1 MGRKPPKSKFSR
13 LARLGGLSSRVS
25 GSYMGQRVKGIFQDP
40 EQRTAALNKLHLA
53 NAERVVETMG
63 ALKGAAMKLGQTLAV
78 AVDGFDVP
86 PDVSRIL
93 GKLHDSAEPIPFED
107 IRRMIE
113 SELEAPLEEL
123 FATFDP
129 VPIGAAS
136 LAQAHAATLKDGTEV
151 VIKTLYEGIESSVDS
166 DINALKTMLITGR
179 VLRRDPAEINAVFE
193 EIRERLLEELD
204 YYQEAAN
211 LEWFRNAFKDVEGIS
226 IPKTYPEFCTKRVL
240 TMDRIPGKSADK
252 FIIDATPEARQRA
265 GTLLVK
271 SMYTMIY
278 RLRTL
283 HADPHGGNY
292 LFQPDGSIGIID
304 FGCVKRFDLYWI
316 ADYGK
321 MTLGFV
327 NNDSVLALDSAE
339 KVGIL
344 GKRDPET
351 ERVLWEF
358 GRIIGEPLMVEEY
371 TCGTSE
377 DPLTNKIAQYVP
389 TVLRQTEIRSPPDIV
404 MLHRSLHGIY
414 TMLRK
419 LNHTYKY
426 GQLFRDHAQHAI
438 DVAEGRIT
446 DTIST

>member
-1 MGRKPPKSKFSR
+1 MGRKPPKSKLSR

-63 ALKGAAMKLGQTLAV
+63 TLKGAAMKLGQTLAV
-78 AVDGFDVP
+78 AIDGFDVP
-86 PDVSRIL
+86 PDVARIL

-113 SELEAPLEEL
+113 SELDSPIEEL

-151 VIKTLYEGIESSVDS
+151 VVKTLYEGIESSVDS
-166 DINALKTMLITGR
+166 DINALKSMLITGR
-179 VLRRDPAEINAVFE
+179 VLRRDPDEINAVFE
-193 EIRERLLEELD
+193 EIRERLIEELD

-211 LEWFRNAFKDVEGIS
+211 LEWFRNAFSDVEGVS
-226 IPKTYPEFCTKRVL
+226 IPKTYPELCTKRVL
-240 TMDRIPGKSADK
+240 TMDKIPGKSADE
-252 FIIDATPEARQRA
+252 FLVDATPEARQRA

-271 SMYTMIY
+271 SFYTMVY
-278 RLRTL
+278 NLRAL

-304 FGCVKRFDLYWI
+304 FGCVKRFDPYWI

-321 MTLGFV
+321 MTMACID
-327 NNDSVLALDSAE
+327 NNPQLALDCAE

-344 GKRDPET
+344 ATRNPET

-358 GRIIGEPLMVEEY
+358 TQIIGEPLIAEEY
-371 TCGTSE
+371 TCGASD
-377 DPLTNKIAQYVP
+377 DPLTNRIAQYVP
-389 TVLRQTEIRSPPDIV
+389 AVLRQPEIQTPPDIV

-419 LNHTYKY
+419 LKHTYNY
-426 GQLFRDHAQHAI
+426 GQLFRGHAQHAI